1 MANNAMKWLG
11 MCVGEGLTASGAANR
26 PHIDSHTERCKS
38 MVSEWDVAVKS
49 SENTDGTSSEQTRPR
64 GSRSRA
70 LMGLVV
76 VLGLEILALAGTTVF
91 LVLELLVDRP
101 DSYASGVALAVV
113 IAVATIWVVFIV
125 IGVVRGQAWTKAAV
139 VVLQILVGAV
149 AIGSLQG
156 VDARPDLGIAL
167 LVPAIL
173 ALVLLFS
180 KSVLAHVSERDDRAL

>member
-1 MANNAMKWLG
+1 
-11 MCVGEGLTASGAANR
+11 
-26 PHIDSHTERCKS
+26 

-70 LMGLVV
+70 LVALVV
-76 VLGLEILALAGTTVF
+76 VLSLEILALAGTTVF

-101 DSYASGVALAVV
+101 DSYASGVALAIV
-113 IAVATIWVVFIV
+113 IAIATIWVVFIV
-125 IGVVRGQAWTKAAV
+125 VGVTRGQAWTKAAV
-139 VVLQILVGAV
+139 VVLQILIGAV

-180 KSVLAHVSERDDRAL
+180 KSVLAHLSERESRTL